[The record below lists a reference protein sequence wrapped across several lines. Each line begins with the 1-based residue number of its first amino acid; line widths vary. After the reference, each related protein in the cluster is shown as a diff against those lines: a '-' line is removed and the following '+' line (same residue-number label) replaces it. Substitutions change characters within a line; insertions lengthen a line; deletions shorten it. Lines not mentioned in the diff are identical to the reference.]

1 MRKVV
6 KAIDITFE
14 NLDSI
19 VIPVEYFYD
28 FSINDIR
35 TSISHMSTNA
45 ILRTNVAGSLMFI
58 LKKKADKDADKFR
71 RDVHIIST
79 KTGTLF
85 ERIYKSDITSF
96 TIIYEDDSSEEFYIP
111 WEDDGRNEYKNILQ
125 KTSKD
130 DKGNLIVRI
139 ERN

>member
-28 FSINDIR
+28 FFLNDIR
-35 TSISHMSTNA
+35 TNISHMSTNT
-45 ILRTNVAGSLMFI
+45 ILRTNVAGSLGFL
-58 LKKKADKDADKFR
+58 LKKKANKDADKFR
-71 RDVHIIST
+71 GDVHIIST

-125 KTSKD
+125 KTSED